1 VIDVAATDPGAAARP
16 APLASART
24 PTAAWRRQNHRLH
37 ACSDRFEKGRVL
49 LPTNAPWLDEYVM
62 ELVGFSGTKYDD
74 QVDSTTQALD
84 YMREHYVLTTY
95 LKALVTLAQG

>member
-1 VIDVAATDPGAAARP
+1 
-16 APLASART
+16 
-24 PTAAWRRQNHRLH
+24 
-37 ACSDRFEKGRVL
+37 
-49 LPTNAPWLDEYVM
+49 M